1 MISLETQGSCKS
13 FFDWHAV
20 SHGMYW

>member
-1 MISLETQGSCKS
+1 MISLEKQGSCKS